1 MPNCKKPIKKPNFKD
16 FCMDIDTDK
25 LYMTEMPVKF
35 SGKWKEACRKN
46 ISGKDR
52 GISLLNKHER
62 SWIKPKDISKKKWN
76 AMSAKKK
83 GKFMKQLW
91 EKQIKEYQIC
101 AAQESYKKGRDSY
114 YEDLNKLNKQ
124 PTPPPLPPSLSKKD
138 LREIGINIDDTP
150 PPPPPSTSDLPPP
163 PPPFPTELLP
173 PPPSRKTKSKKP
185 KKPSPRKTKKLYL
198 NKKPNLSP
206 NSRKIWGNYV
216 PSPHTPKGIPPP
228 RTPNDSPDNWD
239 EYGPDKHTPLKLPKG
254 LGEALRRAVGKGS
267 RKKRKRRRKNST
279 QKAKKKKT
287 QKGKK
292 KKNKKKSKKSKK

>member
-1 MPNCKKPIKKPNFKD
+1 MSNCKKPNFKD

-35 SGKWKEACRKN
+35 RGKWKEACRKN

-91 EKQIKEYQIC
+91 EKEIKNYQIC
-101 AAQESYKKGRDSY
+101 AAQESYKKGRKTLQ
-114 YEDLNKLNKQ
+114 EVLNKQ
-124 PTPPPLPPSLSKKD
+124 STPPPLPPFPTEL
-138 LREIGINIDDTP
+138 
-150 PPPPPSTSDLPPP
+150 LPT

-173 PPPSRKTKSKKP
+173 RSPPSRKTKYKKP
-185 KKPSPRKTKKLYL
+185 KKPAKRKTKKLFQNL
-198 NKKPNLSP
+198 NNPVKLSP
-206 NSRKIWGNYV
+206 KTASIWGV
-216 PSPHTPKGIPPP
+216 LPPRTPRSIPPPRTPRSIPPP

-239 EYGPDKHTPLKLPKG
+239 EYGPDKRTPIKLPKG
-254 LGEALRRAVGKGS
+254 MREAMQRAVGKGS
-267 RKKRKRRRKNST
+267 RKKRKRRPKNST
-279 QKAKKKKT
+279 QKAKRKKHKKEKIKKT
-287 QKGKK
+287 RKNPKNL
-292 KKNKKKSKKSKK
+292 KNK